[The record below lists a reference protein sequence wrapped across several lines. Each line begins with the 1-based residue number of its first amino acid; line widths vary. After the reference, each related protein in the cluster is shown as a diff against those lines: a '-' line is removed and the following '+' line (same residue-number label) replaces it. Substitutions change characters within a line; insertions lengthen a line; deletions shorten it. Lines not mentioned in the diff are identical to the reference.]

1 MNNHAQDS
9 VVNGPEFKDEK
20 GSDIS
25 PTPPLKV
32 EDVEQNG
39 SMVEIDAAT
48 EARLLRK
55 LDIRIVP
62 MICWIYL
69 MNFMDRV
76 NIGNAR
82 LYEMEADLGMDPN
95 TNQFQI
101 AVSILFVTYV
111 IFETPSNLILKRM
124 KPARYLAGLMFLWG
138 LVATFSAFVTNFA
151 GLVACR
157 LLLGM
162 FEAGLF
168 PGVILYLSM
177 FYNRR
182 NVSLR
187 QAWFYGTSALAGGL
201 GGVVAYA
208 IGEMDGVGGWNGWR
222 WIIVINGIPTVL
234 TAIAVPFVLP
244 NSPETASF
252 LTEEDRRNLVL
263 LRMREIGQTTAGQ
276 ELLKEDVMK
285 GVKDW
290 KVYAYAVAQFVGLGM
305 LYSFSVFLPTIIN
318 GLGGGWN
325 RQVVQAL
332 TIPVYI
338 AGFITYVAGAYYSDK
353 TQNRGLFCIAGLA
366 VSMIGYI
373 FLIANKGLGLSFAG
387 CFIVALGL
395 WVATGIAFSWIG
407 VNNPRYGKRAFASG
421 MQITIGN
428 CSGVVAPFLYAAE
441 DAPQFTAGYGATI
454 GLLALGIAIYVA
466 LHLYFRMKNQRK
478 LSGKEDW
485 RIEGKT
491 EEEIAE
497 MGEDNPS
504 IPWPAQHYLEL
515 TQNLYNLIIFTLDCD
530 NKYCLTPWTKAFQ
543 TSRAEHIP
551 VLRQDFSYTIEPT
564 EHQNEFFGE
573 THDTKLRGTYYN
585 EMESVERKYDDV
597 NSLNRHSGRH
607 SSPSSQT
614 AVRSDRSSST
624 PAADEKEAQDRHD
637 ISSAEKEENTE
648 VDDTE
653 RQFDSGYEGG
663 EESQGEGSETSSH
676 TLGWSEGS
684 SCTLGRVKEE
694 DEHTEE
700 GESDDEG
707 DLFAQSYRNGSRK

>member
-9 VVNGPEFKDEK
+9 VVDGPEFKDEK

-55 LDIRIVP
+55 LDIRITSTDDPV
-62 MICWIYL
+62 
-69 MNFMDRV
+69 V

-82 LYEMEADLGMDPN
+82 LYEMETDLGMDPN

-504 IPWPAQHYLEL
+504 KILDPSALVAAQ
-515 TQNLYNLIIFTLDCD
+515 
-530 NKYCLTPWTKAFQ
+530 TPWTKAFQ

>member
-9 VVNGPEFKDEK
+9 VVNEPEFKDEK

-124 KPARYLAGLMFLWG
+124 KPARYLAGLMFMWG

-290 KVYAYAVAQFVGLGM
+290 KVYAYAIAQFVGLGM

-318 GLGGGWN
+318 GLGGGGN
-325 RQVVQAL
+325 RQGVQAF

-428 CSGVVAPFLYAAE
+428 CSGVVAPFLYAAK

-497 MGEDNPS
+497 MGEDNPR
-504 IPWPAQHYLEL
+504 YL
-515 TQNLYNLIIFTLDCD
+515 
-530 NKYCLTPWTKAFQ
+530 
-543 TSRAEHIP
+543 
-551 VLRQDFSYTIEPT
+551 YTI
-564 EHQNEFFGE
+564 
-573 THDTKLRGTYYN
+573 
-585 EMESVERKYDDV
+585 
-597 NSLNRHSGRH
+597 
-607 SSPSSQT
+607 
-614 AVRSDRSSST
+614 
-624 PAADEKEAQDRHD
+624 
-637 ISSAEKEENTE
+637 
-648 VDDTE
+648 
-653 RQFDSGYEGG
+653 
-663 EESQGEGSETSSH
+663 
-676 TLGWSEGS
+676 
-684 SCTLGRVKEE
+684 
-694 DEHTEE
+694 
-700 GESDDEG
+700 
-707 DLFAQSYRNGSRK
+707 

>member
-1 MNNHAQDS
+1 MNNHNQDPM
-9 VVNGPEFKDEK
+9 VNAPEFKDEK
-20 GSDIS
+20 GSDTS
-25 PTPPLKV
+25 PTPPLTV

-39 SMVEIDAAT
+39 SVIDIDPVT
-48 EARLLRK
+48 EAKLLRK

-82 LYEMEADLGMDPN
+82 LYDMEADLGMDPDS
-95 TNQFQI
+95 NQFQI

-157 LLLGM
+157 LLLGT

-187 QAWFYGTSALAGGL
+187 QAWFYGTSALAGGV

-208 IGEMDGVGGWNGWR
+208 IGEMDGVAGWNGWR
-222 WIIVINGIPTVL
+222 WIVIINGIPTVL
-234 TAIAVPFVLP
+234 TAVAVPFVLP

-263 LRMREIGQTTAGQ
+263 LRMREVGQTTAGQ

-338 AGFITYVAGAYYSDK
+338 AGFITYVAGAYLSDK

-428 CSGVVAPFLYAAE
+428 ISGVVAPFLYAAE
-441 DAPQFTAGYGATI
+441 DAPEYTAGYGATI
-454 GLLALGIAIYVA
+454 GLLALGIAIYIA

-485 RIEGKT
+485 RMEGKT

-504 IPWPAQHYLEL
+504 RNPLKNSSEPITTAFRGQIYREYFAYQPDTIESQDE
-515 TQNLYNLIIFTLDCD
+515 FTLD
-530 NKYCLTPWTKAFQ
+530 TTRATKRKR
-543 TSRAEHIP
+543 TRY
-551 VLRQDFSYTIEPT
+551 D
-564 EHQNEFFGE
+564 
-573 THDTKLRGTYYN
+573 
-585 EMESVERKYDDV
+585 EMESVARKYDDV
-597 NSLNRHSGRH
+597 ESPTRRPSGED
-607 SSPSSQT
+607 SSAPGYT
-614 AVRSDRSSST
+614 VIRSDSSSST
-624 PAADEKEAQDRHD
+624 LAADE
-637 ISSAEKEENTE
+637 EKKHCPQEKPSGDSDQGDMK
-648 VDDTE
+648 VADAA
-653 RQFDSGYEGG
+653 RQSDSGYEGG
-663 EESQGEGSETSSH
+663 EESEADARETSSH
-676 TLGWSEGS
+676 TLGRSEGS
-684 SCTLGRVKEE
+684 SRTMGRSEGGDCNGDRGE
-694 DEHTEE
+694 DEEME
-700 GESDDEG
+700 DGESDGEG
-707 DLFAQSYRNGSRK
+707 DLFAQSYREGSRK